1 MALSQLKPR
10 KPHANFPLTPHPN
23 GQGCKKIRGQ
33 LRFFGVWSDPQA
45 ALERY
50 LQQAADLHTGL
61 EPTLPT
67 ENVSVKQLANQY
79 LAYQSN
85 RLSGGGDS
93 THELPADTCI
103 GTLLWPDL
111 R

>member
-23 GQGCKKIRGQ
+23 GQWCKKTRGGQ
-33 LRFFGVWSDPQA
+33 LRFFGAWSDPQA

-50 LQQAADLHTGL
+50 LHQAADLHAGL

-79 LAYQSN
+79 T
-85 RLSGGGDS
+85 RLSIQPVERRRRLDS
-93 THELPADTCI
+93 
-103 GTLLWPDL
+103 
-111 R
+111 